1 MAEFFFN
8 GIVESRHWITMN
20 RREFLKTSV
29 VSVFSTG
36 VVDHLSAISSA
47 GQEVSIPRRALGKT
61 GEMVS
66 TLGFGGGSRFCRV
79 KDEDE
84 AIKLINL
91 AIDMGINY
99 FDTAPVYGDGL
110 SERRYGQVMK
120 HRKKEVFL
128 ATKTSER
135 SRDGALA
142 QIEGSLKR
150 LQTDVIDLVQ
160 IHCLSREEEVRQI
173 GKPYGA
179 LAAIRKLQEE
189 GVIRFM
195 GVSGHPNAEVIKE
208 AIRVYDF
215 DTVMVPLN
223 ATREGGYEEIVL
235 PKAVE
240 SKIGVIAIKTF
251 GQGAFIGQ
259 GENKASVAELI
270 RYSLSLPVTLT
281 VIGMDS
287 TDVLVEDVSLAK
299 SLEPMNKREMNLLSA
314 RMSGAGG
321 IGYWNKLPK
330 S

>member
-1 MAEFFFN
+1 
-8 GIVESRHWITMN
+8 MN
-20 RREFLKTSV
+20 RREFLKASA
-29 VSVFSTG
+29 VSIFSTG
-36 VVDHLSAISSA
+36 VVGHLHGISSA
-47 GQEVSIPRRALGKT
+47 GQEVSIPRRTLGKT

-66 TLGFGGGSRFCRV
+66 TIGFGGGSRFCSV

-84 AIKLINL
+84 AIGLINL

-99 FDTAPVYGDGL
+99 FDTAPVYGNGL

-120 HRKKEVFL
+120 HRRKEIFL
-128 ATKTSER
+128 ATKTNVR

-173 GKPYGA
+173 GKPGGA
-179 LAAIRKLQEE
+179 LAAIRRLQEE
-189 GVIRFM
+189 GMIRFV
-195 GVSGHPNAEVIKE
+195 GVTGHPNAEVIKE

-240 SKIGVIAIKTF
+240 SEIGIIAIKTF
-251 GQGAFIGQ
+251 GQRAFIGQ
-259 GENKASVAELI
+259 GENKTPATELI

-287 TDVLVEDVSLAK
+287 KDVLVEDISLAR
-299 SLEPMNKREMNLLSA
+299 SLEPMSEREMNLLSA

-330 S
+330 SQSP